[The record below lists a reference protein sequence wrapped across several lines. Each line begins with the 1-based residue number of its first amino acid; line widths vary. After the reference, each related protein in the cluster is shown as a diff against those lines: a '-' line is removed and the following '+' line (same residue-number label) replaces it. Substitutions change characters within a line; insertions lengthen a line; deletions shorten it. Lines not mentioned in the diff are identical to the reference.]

1 MHRVLYTVA
10 NSKAMN
16 GAMPGSIFKDGMRAT
31 EKVALAVNVLGP
43 VLIALMAFFTRSYK
57 GRWWL

>member
-1 MHRVLYTVA
+1 
-10 NSKAMN
+10 MN

-57 GRWWL
+57 GRRWL

>member
-10 NSKAMN
+10 NSKAVN
-16 GAMPGSIFKDGMRAT
+16 GAMQGSIFKDGMRTA

-57 GRWWL
+57 GRRWL